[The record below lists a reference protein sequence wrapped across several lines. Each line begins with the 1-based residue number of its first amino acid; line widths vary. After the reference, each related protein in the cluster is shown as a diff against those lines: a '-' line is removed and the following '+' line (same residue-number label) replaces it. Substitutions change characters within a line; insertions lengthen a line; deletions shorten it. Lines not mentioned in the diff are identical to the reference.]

1 MMHFTVMAAVYAVLI
16 LLLELFHRAER
27 KDMYNRLMCRDA
39 SEYKKLHENKKS
51 AAKPPYV
58 VTAQRGRDREA
69 GGKG

>member
-1 MMHFTVMAAVYAVLI
+1 MHFTVMAAVYAVLI

-27 KDMYNRLMCRDA
+27 KDMYDRLMCRDA
-39 SEYKKLHENKKS
+39 SEYKKS

-58 VTAQRGRDREA
+58 VTAQRWRDREA